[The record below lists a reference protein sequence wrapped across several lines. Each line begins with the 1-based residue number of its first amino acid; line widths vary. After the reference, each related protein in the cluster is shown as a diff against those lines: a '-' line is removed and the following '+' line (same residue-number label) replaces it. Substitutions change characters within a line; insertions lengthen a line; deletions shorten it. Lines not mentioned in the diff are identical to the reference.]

1 MFLTANFVEALAQV
15 LSYLLEFYKWA
26 IIVNAFIS
34 WVNPDP
40 YNFIVQF
47 LQKATEPILYP
58 IRRAIGSYWIGIDLS
73 PMIALLSILFLQNF
87 LIRSLFQWAGQLR

>member
-1 MFLTANFVEALAQV
+1 MFITANFIEALAQV

-26 IIVNAFIS
+26 IIVSALIS

-47 LQKATEPILYP
+47 LQKVTEPVLYP
-58 IRRAIGSYWIGIDLS
+58 IRRAMGSYWIGIDLS
-73 PMIALLSILFLQNF
+73 PMIALLLIVFLQTF
-87 LIRSLFQWAGQLR
+87 LVRSLFEWGGQLR